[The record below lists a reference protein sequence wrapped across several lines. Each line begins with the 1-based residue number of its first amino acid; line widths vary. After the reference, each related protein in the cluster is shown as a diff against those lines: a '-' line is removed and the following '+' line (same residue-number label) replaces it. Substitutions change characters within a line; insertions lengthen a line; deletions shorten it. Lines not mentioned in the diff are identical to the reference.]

1 MRMFFPA
8 VIIKV
13 AVPGDPGALA
23 VTTNNSFHVLI
34 LGHGEMGQAMEQL
47 LARHRLI
54 VWERRPKTG
63 APPLAIE
70 AVAGQQDFV
79 LFCVPAV
86 PHFDLATRLQ
96 PHLGRNTLC
105 LSVAK
110 GLDERGRTAAQAL
123 TDALGSHDRFGVLY
137 GPMIAEEIR
146 AGRPAFAETGAT
158 RRETYDRIRA
168 LYVGTTL
175 RLEHSTDIAGLSW
188 SAVLKNAYAMLFGVA
203 DELQLGDNV
212 RGYIAVTALAEL
224 EGLVAGLGGRAET
237 VRGLAGL
244 GDLITTATSAGSRH
258 HELGRRLAHGEPAT
272 EAAEGVHT
280 LKMIR
285 ARGLFDIAHYPL
297 FHLIERLLAEPADV
311 KNRMQEFLTNLR
323 R

>member
-1 MRMFFPA
+1 MFFQA

-13 AVPGDPGALA
+13 AVPGDPGVPA
-23 VTTNNSFHVLI
+23 VTTNNSFQVLI

-47 LARHRLI
+47 LARHRLT
-54 VWERRPKTG
+54 VWERHPKTG
-63 APPLAIE
+63 AAPVALE
-70 AVAGQQDFV
+70 AVAGRQDFV

-86 PHFDLATRLQ
+86 PHFDLATRLR
-96 PHLGRNTLC
+96 PHLGRGTLC

-110 GLDERGRTAAQAL
+110 GLDDRGRTAALAL
-123 TDALGSHDRFGVLY
+123 KDALGSQDGFGVLY

-146 AGRPAFAETGAT
+146 AGRPAFAQAGAT
-158 RRETYDRIRA
+158 HRESYERIRA
-168 LYVGTTL
+168 LYAGTAL

-212 RGYIAVTALAEL
+212 RGYLTVAALAEL

-244 GDLITTATSAGSRH
+244 GDLVTTATSTGSRH
-258 HELGRRLAHGEPAT
+258 HELGQRLARGEPAT
-272 EAAEGVHT
+272 EKAEGVHT
-280 LKMIR
+280 LKLVR
-285 ARGLFDIAHYPL
+285 ARGLFDVARYPL
-297 FHLIERLLAEPADV
+297 FHLIERLLAEPAGARE
-311 KNRMQEFLTNLR
+311 RMQELIAGAR